1 MNNRIK
7 ELAVEAKLI
16 VTECNG
22 FDSNKLSADL
32 QRFAELILKECIGL
46 MDRQNRYYADTGTYE
61 SREYYELC
69 QAKEEAFEE
78 ASDSIKYH
86 FGVQK

>member
-7 ELAVEAKLI
+7 EIYNNA
-16 VTECNG
+16 
-22 FDSNKLSADL
+22 LSATNGDGEEAMCEL
-32 QRFAELILKECIGL
+32 FAELILKECIGL

-61 SREYYELC
+61 SREYYERC
-69 QAKEEAFEE
+69 QAKEEAFDE

-86 FGVQK
+86 FGI